1 MFSVISWAKKRSEIT
16 ILFFKLLQRKEKRM
30 KAIPDQIKDS
40 VMEQITKELIE
51 KGTEGLKPI
60 VELLMNASMK
70 IEREHFLRA
79 RLHERKE
86 ERIGHANGY
95 KPKKV
100 KSRFGELNLEVPQ
113 VRGLGFYPKS
123 IEKGSRSERSLKL
136 AIAEMYLQG
145 VSTRRVQNITEQL
158 CGLEVSPMQ
167 VSRVTEELDTELER
181 FRNRGLGEIAYLY
194 LDATYLKA
202 RHNRAVIDI
211 AVLWSYGITPQGRR
225 EILGV
230 SVSLSEAP
238 EHWRGFMES
247 LQKRGLRGVKAII
260 SDDHPGLRTARE
272 ACFAGVLWQRC
283 QFHLSQ
289 NAQSYA
295 PKKSMRKGI
304 SESMRRIFGSETYEE
319 AQRNKFEVIKEYKN
333 KASEFADWL
342 DENVDEGLTVFE
354 FPQDHRVRV
363 RTTNG
368 LERANKE
375 IKRRTK
381 VVGVFPNKESALR
394 LVTARLIEIHEDW
407 LTERHYLNMKE

>member
-1 MFSVISWAKKRSEIT
+1 MKTIS
-16 ILFFKLLQRKEKRM
+16 
-30 KAIPDQIKDS
+30 DQMKDS
-40 VMEQITKELIE
+40 VMEHITKELIE
-51 KGTEGLKPI
+51 KGIEGLKHI

-70 IEREHFLRA
+70 IEREHFLQA
-79 RLHERKE
+79 RLHERSD

-95 KPKKV
+95 KPKKI
-100 KSRFGELNLEVPQ
+100 KSRLGELNLEVPQ

-123 IEKGSRSERSLKL
+123 IEKGNRSERSLKL

-145 VSTRRVQNITEQL
+145 VSTRRVQKITEQL

-167 VSRVTEELDTELER
+167 VSRVTEELDAELEA
-181 FRNRGLGEIAYLY
+181 FRNRALGEITYLY

-202 RHNRAVIDI
+202 RHNRGVIDI
-211 AVLWSYGITPQGRR
+211 AVLWAYGITRQGRR

-238 EHWRGFMES
+238 EHWREFMES

-260 SDDHPGLRTARE
+260 SDDHLGLKTARE
-272 ACFAGVLWQRC
+272 ACFAGIPWQRC

-295 PKKSMRKGI
+295 PKKSMRKEI
-304 SESMRRIFGSETYEE
+304 SETMRKIFGSKTYEE
-319 AQRNKFEVIKEYKN
+319 ARKNKFEAIEEYKN
-333 KASEFADWL
+333 KAPEFADWL
-342 DENVDEGLTVFE
+342 DENVDEGLTVYDL
-354 FPQDHRVRV
+354 PSDHRVRL

-368 LERANKE
+368 LERTNKE
-375 IKRRTK
+375 LKRRTK

-407 LTERHYLNMKE
+407 LTERHYLYMKE

>member
-1 MFSVISWAKKRSEIT
+1 
-16 ILFFKLLQRKEKRM
+16 M
-30 KAIPDQIKDS
+30 KAISDQIKDS
-40 VMEQITKELIE
+40 VMEQISKELIE
-51 KGTEGLKPI
+51 RGTEGLKPI

-70 IEREHFLRA
+70 IEREHFLQA

-86 ERIGHANGY
+86 GRLGHANGY
-95 KPKKV
+95 KPKKI
-100 KSRFGELNLEVPQ
+100 KSRFGELNLEIPQ

-167 VSRVTEELDTELER
+167 VSRVTEELDTELEA
-181 FRNRGLGEIAYLY
+181 FRNRPLGEIVYLY

-202 RHNRAVIDI
+202 RHNRAVIDV
-211 AVLWSYGITPQGRR
+211 AMLWAYGITALGRR

-230 SVSLSEAP
+230 SVSLSEAC
-238 EHWRGFMES
+238 EHWREFIEN
-247 LQKRGLRGVKAII
+247 LQKRGLKGVKAII
-260 SDDHPGLRTARE
+260 SDDHIGLKRARE

-295 PKKSMRKGI
+295 PKKSMKKEISATMRK
-304 SESMRRIFGSETYEE
+304 IFGSKTQEE
-319 AQRNKFEVIKEYKN
+319 AQKNKFEAIEEYQK
-333 KASEFADWL
+333 KAPEFVKWL
-342 DENVDEGLTVFE
+342 EENIDEGLSVYE
-354 FPQDHRVRV
+354 LPQDHRVRL

-375 IKRRTK
+375 LKRRTK

-394 LVTARLIEIHEDW
+394 LVTARLIEIHED
-407 LTERHYLNMKE
+407 

>member
-1 MFSVISWAKKRSEIT
+1 
-16 ILFFKLLQRKEKRM
+16 M
-30 KAIPDQIKDS
+30 KAISDQIKDS
-40 VMEQITKELIE
+40 VMEQISKELIE

-70 IEREHFLRA
+70 IEREHFLQA

-86 ERIGHANGY
+86 ERRGYANGY
-95 KPKKV
+95 KPKKI
-100 KSRFGELNLEVPQ
+100 KSRFGELNLEIPQ

-167 VSRVTEELDTELER
+167 VSRVTEELDTELEA
-181 FRNRGLGEIAYLY
+181 FRNRPLGEIVYLY
-194 LDATYLKA
+194 LDATYLKI
-202 RHNRAVIDI
+202 RHNRVVIDV
-211 AVLWSYGITPQGRR
+211 AVLWAYGITALGRR

-230 SVSLSEAP
+230 SVSLSEAY
-238 EHWRGFMES
+238 EHWREFIEN
-247 LQKRGLRGVKAII
+247 LQKRGLKGVKAII
-260 SDDHPGLRTARE
+260 SDDHIGLKSARE

-295 PKKSMRKGI
+295 PKKSMKKEISATLRK
-304 SESMRRIFGSETYEE
+304 IFRSKTQEE
-319 AQRNKFEVIKEYKN
+319 AQKNKFEAIEEYQK
-333 KASEFADWL
+333 KAPEFVEWL
-342 DENVDEGLTVFE
+342 EENIDEGLSVYE
-354 FPQDHRVRV
+354 LPQEHWVRL

-375 IKRRTK
+375 LKRRTK
-381 VVGVFPNKESALR
+381 IVGVFPNKESALR
-394 LVTARLIEIHEDW
+394 LVTARLVEIHEDW
-407 LTERHYLNMKE
+407 LTERHYLDMQE

>member
-1 MFSVISWAKKRSEIT
+1 MNV
-16 ILFFKLLQRKEKRM
+16 
-30 KAIPDQIKDS
+30 IPDDIKDS

-51 KGTEGLKPI
+51 KGTDGLRPI
-60 VELLMNASMK
+60 VELLMNTSMK
-70 IEREHFLRA
+70 IEREHFLQA
-79 RLHERKE
+79 RLHERSDG
-86 ERIGHANGY
+86 RIGHANGY

-100 KSRFGELNLEVPQ
+100 KSRFGELHLEIPQ

-123 IEKGSRSERSLKL
+123 IEKGSRSEKSLKL

-145 VSTRRVQNITEQL
+145 VSTRKVQNITEQL

-167 VSRVTEELDTELER
+167 VSRVTEELDVELEA
-181 FRNRGLGEIAYLY
+181 FRNRALGEITYLY

-202 RHNRAVIDI
+202 RHNRVVIDI
-211 AVLWSYGITPQGRR
+211 AVLWAYGVTAQGRR

-230 SVSLSEAP
+230 SVSLSEAF
-238 EHWRGFMES
+238 EHWRDFLIS

-260 SDDHPGLRTARE
+260 SDDHIGLRTARE

-289 NAQSYA
+289 NAQSYV
-295 PKKSMRKGI
+295 PRKTMRKEA
-304 SESMRRIFGSETYEE
+304 SEAMRRIFGSKTYEE
-319 AQRNKFEVIKEYKN
+319 ARKNKLKAIEEYKN
-333 KASEFADWL
+333 RAPEFAEWL
-342 DENVDEGLTVFE
+342 DENIDEGLTVYE
-354 FPQDHRVRV
+354 LPSTHQVRT

-375 IKRRTK
+375 LKRRTK

-407 LTERHYLNMKE
+407 LTERHYLDMKE

>member
-1 MFSVISWAKKRSEIT
+1 MNAIS
-16 ILFFKLLQRKEKRM
+16 
-30 KAIPDQIKDS
+30 DQVKDN

-51 KGTEGLKPI
+51 RGTEGLKPI

-70 IEREHFLRA
+70 IEREHFLQA

-158 CGLEVSPMQ
+158 CGLQVSPMQ
-167 VSRVTEELDTELER
+167 VSRATEELDAELKA
-181 FRNRGLGEIAYLY
+181 FRNRPLGEIIYLY
-194 LDATYLKA
+194 LDATYLKV
-202 RHNRAVIDI
+202 RHNRTVIDVAI
-211 AVLWSYGITPQGRR
+211 LWAYGITTLGRR

-230 SVSLSEAP
+230 SASLSEAY
-238 EHWRGFMES
+238 EHWREFLEG
-247 LQKRGLRGVKAII
+247 LQKRGLKGVRAVI
-260 SDDHPGLRTARE
+260 SDDHVGLKTARE

-295 PKKSMRKGI
+295 PKKSMKKEI
-304 SESMRRIFGSETYEE
+304 STTMKKIFGSKTQEE
-319 AQRNKFEVIKEYKN
+319 AQEYKLIAIEEYYK
-333 KASEFADWL
+333 KAPEFVEWL
-342 DENVDEGLTVFE
+342 EKNIDEGLSVYE
-354 FPQDHRVRV
+354 LPQKHRLRV

-375 IKRRTK
+375 LKRRTK
-381 VVGVFPNKESALR
+381 VVGIFPNKDSALR

-407 LTERHYLNMKE
+407 LTERYYLDMQE

>member
-1 MFSVISWAKKRSEIT
+1 
-16 ILFFKLLQRKEKRM
+16 M
-30 KAIPDQIKDS
+30 KAISDKVKDS

-51 KGTEGLKPI
+51 KGTEGLRPI

-70 IEREHFLRA
+70 IEREHFLQA
-79 RLHERKE
+79 RWHERKE

-100 KSRFGELNLEVPQ
+100 KSRFGELHLEVPQ
-113 VRGLGFYPKS
+113 VRGLKFYPKS

-167 VSRVTEELDTELER
+167 VSRVTQELDAELEA
-181 FRNRGLGEIAYLY
+181 FRNRPLGEVIYLY
-194 LDATYLKA
+194 LDATYLKS
-202 RHNRAVIDI
+202 RHHKTVIDI
-211 AVLWSYGITPQGRR
+211 AVLWAYGITESGRR

-230 SVSLSEAP
+230 SVSLSEAS
-238 EHWRGFMES
+238 EHWGEFMRS
-247 LQKRGLRGVKAII
+247 LQKRGLRGVKMII
-260 SDDHPGLRTARE
+260 SDDHVGLKRARE
-272 ACFAGVLWQRC
+272 ECFTGVLWQRC

-289 NAQSYA
+289 NAQHYA
-295 PKKSMRKGI
+295 PKKSMKKEI
-304 SESMRRIFGSETYEE
+304 SVTMKKIFGSKSKEE
-319 AQRNKFEVIKEYKN
+319 AIQNKLEAIEQYRK
-333 KASEFADWL
+333 KAAEFAEWL
-342 DENVDEGLTVFE
+342 EENIDEGLMIYE
-354 FPQDHRVRV
+354 RPREHWVRL

-368 LERANKE
+368 LERANRE
-375 IKRRTK
+375 LKRRTK

-407 LTERHYLNMKE
+407 LTERHYLDMQQ